1 MRFTPPRG
9 AGYKRGTTSPRAAA
23 ERRRQTGAQ
32 RSAGARIWSMNFH
45 FLDYLVFLALVLSGY
60 WLLAR
65 RKMLRL
71 VLLVVAS

>member
-1 MRFTPPRG
+1 
-9 AGYKRGTTSPRAAA
+9 
-23 ERRRQTGAQ
+23 
-32 RSAGARIWSMNFH
+32 MNFH